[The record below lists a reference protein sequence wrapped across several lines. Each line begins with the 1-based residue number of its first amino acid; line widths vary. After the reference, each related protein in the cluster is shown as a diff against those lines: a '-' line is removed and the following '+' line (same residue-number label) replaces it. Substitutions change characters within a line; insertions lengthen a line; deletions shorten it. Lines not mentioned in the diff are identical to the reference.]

1 MIPEFF
7 LYLFP
12 FLLLGGFLLYWAYPG
27 TPTPGAGTPKRATL
41 PASTGTSSYRAGT
54 RRP

>member
-12 FLLLGGFLLYWAYPG
+12 FLLLGGFLLYWAG
-27 TPTPGAGTPKRATL
+27 L
-41 PASTGTSSYRAGT
+41 PARL
-54 RRP
+54 RP